1 MAHMTRIF
9 IGSVLM
15 LSLLSCHQEI
25 RNGEAGFADIREG
38 FKVKGGYYDSQF
50 PDAPVSPYLTDFAE
64 SINLL
69 SILAYYQSYNFAP
82 GSDILKE
89 DLSNTDLE
97 SSEVEEYVFQQ
108 SASGTAALV
117 YHYNNRIAFLT
128 CAHIVDFPDTVIDYY
143 RDDQNNET
151 DFVKSYIIKVRQAN
165 NVINQPI
172 AYDFHI
178 LAIDKIND
186 IALVGK
192 EYRSRTE
199 YRYEDE
205 RNKRTSPSLVVLNV
219 PLGKANY
226 LDFGTFVYLLGYPL
240 GRKMVSTAIVSS
252 PNYDNN
258 SSFILDATLQ
268 RGISGG
274 LVLAIRGGVPNFE
287 LVGIIKAISGKT
299 EYSVVPDHPDDLTE
313 WELHQPYNGKL
324 YLEKQHLSEP
334 GMTYVVGIETI
345 MQFIDDNEEK
355 LMEEGYIPEFFFR

>member
-151 DFVKSYIIKVRQAN
+151 DFVKSYIIKVRQA
-165 NVINQPI
+165 
-172 AYDFHI
+172 
-178 LAIDKIND
+178 

-313 WELHQPYNGKL
+313 
-324 YLEKQHLSEP
+324 
-334 GMTYVVGIETI
+334 
-345 MQFIDDNEEK
+345 
-355 LMEEGYIPEFFFR
+355 